1 MKTKRRDLEWWP
13 ISSVRARKLR
23 KKGCDV
29 CWHRQYECMA
39 RRNPMFNPEITTMTD
54 MQKNLVPAG
63 FWQDAQ
69 GRLVHETMIKPID
82 VERDRLVRH
91 LVDSASE
98 LNAKLVDFKAVAFGD
113 IEAFVELSAEQYEV
127 KLGGKKGNVTLYSFD
142 GRFKIQRSVQ
152 ESIAFDE
159 RLQAARA
166 LIDECLRDWTQG
178 ARPEVA
184 TIANDAFRTDSQ
196 GEIRTARVLALR
208 RLDIKDERWQ
218 LAMKAIGEACQV
230 VGSKSYIRAYE
241 RIGDSDQYRAISLDI
256 AGV

>member
-1 MKTKRRDLEWWP
+1 MNDSPQL
-13 ISSVRARKLR
+13 S
-23 KKGCDV
+23 
-29 CWHRQYECMA
+29 
-39 RRNPMFNPEITTMTD
+39 
-54 MQKNLVPAG
+54 VPAG

-69 GRLVHETMIKPID
+69 GRMVPESLIKPID
-82 VERDRLVRH
+82 IERDRLVRH
-91 LVDSASE
+91 LVDRASE
-98 LNAKLVDFKAVAFGD
+98 LSAKLGDFKEAAFGD
-113 IEAFVELSAEQYEV
+113 IEAFIELSAEQYDI

-184 TIANDAFRTDSQ
+184 TLANDAFRTDSE

-218 LAMKAIGEACQV
+218 RAMQAIGEACQV
-230 VGSKSYIRAYE
+230 VGSKSYIRVYE
-241 RIGDSDQYRAISLDI
+241 RIGDSDQYRAVSLDI

>member
-1 MKTKRRDLEWWP
+1 MNDSP
-13 ISSVRARKLR
+13 
-23 KKGCDV
+23 
-29 CWHRQYECMA
+29 
-39 RRNPMFNPEITTMTD
+39 
-54 MQKNLVPAG
+54 NLSVPAG

-69 GRLVHETMIKPID
+69 GRMVPESLIKPID
-82 VERDRLVRH
+82 IERDRLVRQ
-91 LVDSASE
+91 LVGSANKLSGE
-98 LNAKLVDFKAVAFGD
+98 LANLKAAAFGD
-113 IEAFVELSAEQYEV
+113 IEAFIELSAEQYGIT
-127 KLGGKKGNVTLYSFD
+127 LGGKKGNVTLYSFD

-184 TIANDAFRTDSQ
+184 TLANDAFRTDSQ

-218 LAMKAIGEACQV
+218 RAMQAIGEACQV
-230 VGSKSYIRAYE
+230 VGSKSYIRVYE
-241 RIGDSDQYRAISLDI
+241 RIGESDQYRAISLDI

>member
-1 MKTKRRDLEWWP
+1 MNDAQQL
-13 ISSVRARKLR
+13 S
-23 KKGCDV
+23 
-29 CWHRQYECMA
+29 
-39 RRNPMFNPEITTMTD
+39 
-54 MQKNLVPAG
+54 VPAG

-69 GRLVHETMIKPID
+69 GRMVPESLIKPID
-82 VERDRLVRH
+82 IERDRLVRH
-91 LVDSASE
+91 LVDRASE
-98 LNAKLVDFKAVAFGD
+98 LSAKLADFKAVAFGD
-113 IEAFVELSAEQYEV
+113 IEAFIELSAEQYGIT
-127 KLGGKKGNVTLYSFD
+127 LGGKKGNVTLYSFD

-184 TIANDAFRTDSQ
+184 TLANDAFRTDSQ

-218 LAMKAIGEACQV
+218 RAMLAIGEACQV
-230 VGSKSYIRAYE
+230 VGSKSYIRVYE

>member
-1 MKTKRRDLEWWP
+1 MADTQQ
-13 ISSVRARKLR
+13 SS
-23 KKGCDV
+23 
-29 CWHRQYECMA
+29 
-39 RRNPMFNPEITTMTD
+39 
-54 MQKNLVPAG
+54 VPAG

-69 GRLVHETMIKPID
+69 GRMVPESLIKPID
-82 VERDRLVRH
+82 MERDRLVRH
-91 LVDSASE
+91 LVDRASE
-98 LNAKLVDFKAVAFGD
+98 LSAKLADFKAVAFGD
-113 IEAFVELSAEQYEV
+113 IEAFIELSAEQYGIT
-127 KLGGKKGNVTLYSFD
+127 LGGKKGNVTLYSFD

-184 TIANDAFRTDSQ
+184 TLANDAFRTDSQ

-218 LAMKAIGEACQV
+218 RAMLAIGEACQV
-230 VGSKSYIRAYE
+230 VGSKSYIRVYE

>member
-1 MKTKRRDLEWWP
+1 
-13 ISSVRARKLR
+13 
-23 KKGCDV
+23 
-29 CWHRQYECMA
+29 
-39 RRNPMFNPEITTMTD
+39 MTNT
-54 MQKNLVPAG
+54 QQTPVPAG

-69 GRLVHETMIKPID
+69 GRMVPESLIKPID
-82 VERDRLVRH
+82 IERDRLVRH
-91 LVDSASE
+91 LVDSANKLSTE
-98 LNAKLVDFKAVAFGD
+98 LANLKAAAFGD
-113 IEAFVELSAEQYEV
+113 IEAFIELSAEQYGIT
-127 KLGGKKGNVTLYSFD
+127 LGGKKGNVTLYSFD

-184 TIANDAFRTDSQ
+184 TLANDAFRTDSQ

-218 LAMKAIGEACQV
+218 RAMQAIGEACQV
-230 VGSKSYIRAYE
+230 VGSKSYIRVYE